1 MLGSGG
7 GFSTCNISVTAN
19 DYVHIIVAS
28 GDRAS
33 SDKCIANLGGRLGLS
48 HICNCILTND
58 FNM

>member
-33 SDKCIANLGGRLGLS
+33 SDKCIANLGGRFVSYLQLYS
-48 HICNCILTND
+48 Y
-58 FNM
+58 